1 MPGTLYLVATP
12 IGNLED
18 LTPRAA
24 RVLRE
29 AMLIAC
35 EDTRRTRGLL
45 AHLGIAARLVSLHEH
60 NERARIPQLLAAL
73 REGGDVA
80 VVSDAGMP
88 TIADP
93 GARLVA
99 AAAAEGVPIVAIP
112 GPSAVTAAVALAD
125 FPVERFAFVGFLP
138 SRAAERRRALA
149 ALASLPMALVIFEAP
164 HRVHAT
170 LRDLAAVLGARRML
184 LARELTKVHEEVLR
198 GTPEDL
204 LARLPERVRGE
215 ITLVVAGAPARSGQP
230 AAAGAGTRA
239 APAATPRSTEPTAAG
254 AGGTV
259 GGPVEGGPAMSP
271 EEFIRHLRSAGLSRR
286 DAARAAALAY
296 RLPARAAYR
305 LAARTDGDSGAPAGR
320 REVQSGGAA
329 REREDSARARRV
341 KGAPAGRDRGDA

>member
-29 AMLIAC
+29 AALIAC

-73 REGGDVA
+73 RQGADVA

-99 AAAAEGVPIVAIP
+99 AAAAEGLPVVAVP

-170 LRDLAAVLGARRML
+170 LRDLAAVLGARRLL

-198 GTPEDL
+198 GTAEEL
-204 LARLPERVRGE
+204 LARLPARVRGE
-215 ITLVVAGAPARSGQP
+215 ITLVVAGAPAQRRRL
-230 AAAGAGTRA
+230 AAD
-239 APAATPRSTEPTAAG
+239 AATRVTAEGCAPGSTETSGEGPG
-254 AGGTV
+254 DLGGVSV
-259 GGPVEGGPAMSP
+259 GGGVAGPDVRGVDATMSP
-271 EEFIRHLRSAGLSRR
+271 TEFIRRLREAGLSRR
-286 DAARAAALAY
+286 DAARAAAVAY

-305 LAARTDGDSGAPAGR
+305 LAAQTDGDPGAPEG
-320 REVQSGGAA
+320 
-329 REREDSARARRV
+329 
-341 KGAPAGRDRGDA
+341 

>member
-18 LTPRAA
+18 LTLRAA

-29 AMLIAC
+29 VALIAC

-45 AHLGIAARLVSLHEH
+45 AHLGIAGRLVSLHEH
-60 NERARIPQLLAAL
+60 NERARIPALLAAL
-73 REGGDVA
+73 RGGTDVA

-88 TIADP
+88 AIADP

-99 AAAAEGVPIVAIP
+99 AAAAEGLPVVAVP

-125 FPVERFAFVGFLP
+125 FPAERFAFVGFLP
-138 SRAAERRRALA
+138 SRPPQRRRALA

-198 GTPEDL
+198 GTAHDL
-204 LARLPERVRGE
+204 LSRLPAQLRGE
-215 ITLVVAGAPARSGQP
+215 ITLVVAGPPVRAGARGPVPETGGRAGAVS
-230 AAAGAGTRA
+230 AASAAGPH
-239 APAATPRSTEPTAAG
+239 APMP
-254 AGGTV
+254 
-259 GGPVEGGPAMSP
+259 P
-271 EEFIRHLRSAGLSRR
+271 EVFIRRLRAAGLSRR

-296 RLPARAAYR
+296 GLSAREAYRRAARAD
-305 LAARTDGDSGAPAGR
+305 DGPGAPP
-320 REVQSGGAA
+320 GAA
-329 REREDSARARRV
+329 AVPDGAER
-341 KGAPAGRDRGDA
+341 